1 MSMSPPVCDA
11 HVHVFDPQKYPYVT
25 PRRFTPG
32 VASARDLQDHIRKLK
47 ISHVVL
53 VQPSVY
59 GDNNACLLNAMNEL
73 PGVAGGVVVISRATP
88 SSEIDEMHHLG
99 VRGARINLVVDHE
112 HDPEMAVRK
121 IQEID
126 SIIPEAWHI
135 QLHVGIGALG
145 AIFDRLEGTKR
156 VFVLDHLGLPDVTRG
171 TQSFA
176 WQRLLRLVGAGNLFV
191 KLSAPYLSSV
201 SGPPYSDLE
210 PFVNS
215 LLRIR
220 PDRLLWGSNWP
231 HTQGTKRSSHACV
244 EAIEAFLQ
252 VDDLQW
258 LELCSSADEQAS
270 VVLFNE
276 NARRIYDFI

>member
-1 MSMSPPVCDA
+1 MSSPVCDA
-11 HVHVFDPQKYPYVT
+11 HVHVFDPKKYPYVT

-32 VASARDLQDHIRKLK
+32 VASVRQLQDHIRKLE
-47 ISHVVL
+47 ISNVVL

-59 GDNNACLLNAMNEL
+59 GDNNACLLNAMYEMQ
-73 PGVAGGVVVISRATP
+73 GVAGGVVVISRATP

-99 VRGARINLVVDHE
+99 VRGARINLVVDHQ
-112 HDPEMAVRK
+112 HDPEVAVRK

-145 AIFDRLEGTKR
+145 AIFDRLEGIQR
-156 VFVLDHLGLPDVTRG
+156 VFVLDHLGLPDVSKG

-176 WQRLLRLVGAGNLFV
+176 WQRLLQLVGLGNLFV
-191 KLSAPYLSSV
+191 KLSGPYLSSL

-210 PFVNS
+210 PFVKS

-231 HTQGTKRSSHACV
+231 HTQGVARGAQADTG
-244 EAIEAFLQ
+244 AIEAFRQ

-258 LELCSSADEQAS
+258 LQLCSMADEQAS
-270 VVLFNE
+270 AALFCE

>member
-1 MSMSPPVCDA
+1 MSMSHPVCDA
-11 HVHVFDPQKYPYVT
+11 HVHVFDPQRYPYAT

-32 VASARDLQDHIRKLK
+32 AASTQDLKGHIRNLGL
-47 ISHVVL
+47 SHVVL

-59 GDNNACLLNAMNEL
+59 GDNNACLLNAMNDL
-73 PGVAGGVVVISRATP
+73 IGIAGGVVVISPAT
-88 SSEIDEMHHLG
+88 SSREVDEMHHMG
-99 VRGARINLVVDHE
+99 VRGARLNLVVDHE
-112 HDPEMAVRK
+112 HDPEVAIRK
-121 IQEID
+121 IKELD
-126 SIIPEAWHI
+126 SAIPDAWHI
-135 QLHVGIGALG
+135 QLHVSIDALG
-145 AIFDRLEGTKR
+145 TIFDRLDGTKR

-231 HTQGTKRSSHACV
+231 HTQGTKRSSHACE
-244 EAIEAFLQ
+244 EAIEAFRQ
-252 VDDLQW
+252 VDDLPW

-270 VVLFNE
+270 VALFNE